1 MRLSCD
7 WKDYECIDAGN
18 GEKLERWGS
27 IILRRPDPQAMWYT
41 KLDDKWNNVDGF
53 YHRSKN
59 GGGNWEFFT
68 KMKDYWTITYKNLT
82 FKVSP
87 TGFKHTGLFPE
98 QAINWDFMMNK
109 IKKSNRKI
117 KVLNLFAYTGAATMA
132 CSKAGADVV
141 QVDASKGMT
150 DWAKENMKL
159 SNLQDNS
166 IRFIVDDCLK
176 FVKREAR
183 RGHVYDAIVMDPPS
197 YGRGPNKEVWKFEEN
212 IYKLIEACMD
222 ILSDQPLFFLI
233 NSYTTGV
240 SSVVLEN
247 ILKTTVFKRYPNGS
261 VDSGDIGLPIT
272 TNHLILPCGIYGR
285 YQSND

>member
-18 GEKLERWGS
+18 GEKLERWGN

-41 KLDDKWNNVDGF
+41 KIDNRWKNVDGF

-68 KMKDYWTITYKNLT
+68 KLQDYWTISYKDLN

-109 IKKSNRKI
+109 IKNSNRKI
-117 KVLNLFAYTGAATMA
+117 TVLNLFAYTGAATMA

-150 DWAKENMKL
+150 EWAKENMKL
-159 SNLQDNS
+159 SNLQNNS

-212 IYKLIEACMD
+212 IYKLIEACME
-222 ILSDQPLFFLI
+222 ILSDNPLFFLI

-247 ILKTTVFKRYPNGS
+247 ILKTTILKKYPNGS

-272 TNHLILPCGIYGR
+272 TNNLVLPCGIYGR